1 MPARGDDMSEPEPQS
16 LVPTEATDRR
26 AAGAD
31 PKLLEILVCPLTRAT
46 LSYDAEKQE
55 LISRAAKLAYP
66 IRDGIPIMLPD
77 EARRLED

>member
-1 MPARGDDMSEPEPQS
+1 MSETDFHP
-16 LVPTEATDRR
+16 LVATETSDRR

-46 LSYDAEKQE
+46 LSYDAERQE